1 MSNFRAGRIVVYDNT
16 SAFQT
21 TEDGKILHVHLHIVD
36 GTGAAIEM
44 NYDSAS
50 NTIHARACR
59 SSTDYRL
66 ALTHLR
72 QYLESYLAN
81 LQLSGVPVPE
91 EIRLHSNDYNEEVM
105 KGNCSIEV
113 LRTILMPWF
122 GSCNGVD
129 WYIDHDADVQAV
141 KDNATV
147 EFQAL
152 ATGSGILDT
161 IRAQKSWLAGG
172 LLLIMVVVASFKLG
186 QRYPINRD

>member
-1 MSNFRAGRIVVYDNT
+1 MVYDNK

-21 TEDGKILHVHLHIVD
+21 PENGKVLHVHLHIVD
-36 GTGAAIEM
+36 GTGASAISM

-50 NTIHARACR
+50 NTIHAQAYR

-81 LQLSGVPVPE
+81 LHLSGVPVPE

-122 GSCNGVD
+122 GSCSGVD

-141 KDNATV
+141 KDNVAV
-147 EFQAL
+147 EFQSQENG
-152 ATGSGILDT
+152 GSGILDT
-161 IRAQKSWLAGG
+161 IRAQKSWLAAG
-172 LLLIMVVVASFKLG
+172 LFLIMVVVAFKIG
-186 QRYPINRD
+186 QRYPLRDN